1 MKKLTRE
8 EYVQEIDGEFLD
20 IGDALIPNTLL
31 MEAVTDRKPE
41 GRLRYF
47 MGVDVARSGRDET
60 VFTITS
66 VDERDNVFVEE
77 VIGEAQSNV
86 VDVAGSVEG
95 VFIGVTHQLWYSRKK
110 QSTDLFFYVTDKGRG
125 WGSSLLRAYIRWAR
139 MNKGVAEITLGITS
153 GIGDMNRTRQLYE
166 RMGAIKMGDSFILPK
181 EV

>member
-1 MKKLTRE
+1 
-8 EYVQEIDGEFLD
+8 
-20 IGDALIPNTLL
+20 
-31 MEAVTDRKPE
+31 
-41 GRLRYF
+41 
-47 MGVDVARSGRDET
+47 
-60 VFTITS
+60 
-66 VDERDNVFVEE
+66 
-77 VIGEAQSNV
+77 V

-181 EV
+181 EA

>member
-1 MKKLTRE
+1 MIRAANNSDIKQITRVCKE
-8 EYVQEIDGEFLD
+8 AHQLSISNDVPLD
-20 IGDALIPNTLL
+20 EKILWKNIQVCVLSAEHL
-31 MEAVTDRKPE
+31 V
-41 GRLRYF
+41 
-47 MGVDVARSGRDET
+47 
-60 VFTITS
+60 
-66 VDERDNVFVEE
+66 
-77 VIGEAQSNV
+77 NV

-95 VFIGVTHQLWYSRKK
+95 VFIGVTHQLWYSKKK

-139 MNKGVAEITLGITS
+139 TNKGVAEITLGITS